1 VAAKDIEMTGGVV
14 KVVGLLVIVR
24 HGAAVAEPTREKG
37 GKARTRPANGYSP
50 CQERD
55 RSRKSYRDSLEKLW
69 KHYYDTRNEKKLR
82 LVEDELKQFHMM
94 NKHLY
99 DSRLELPSEA
109 LQPAENV
116 SKCKRVVPGSALLQG
131 CPPTLTKTSTGRK

>member
-1 VAAKDIEMTGGVV
+1 VIEG
-14 KVVGLLVIVR
+14 
-24 HGAAVAEPTREKG
+24 
-37 GKARTRPANGYSP
+37 
-50 CQERD
+50 
-55 RSRKSYRDSLEKLW
+55 RKSYRDSLEKLW

-109 LQPAENV
+109 LQPRENV
-116 SKCKRVVPGSALLQG
+116 SKCNEWFREALYYKGLSANFNENQHRSEVIFQAHPGSTPG
-131 CPPTLTKTSTGRK
+131 VR